1 MKRLLYF
8 ILLLLCFSTSSAAQE
23 LKAKVSINSQKISN
37 SKGKEIF
44 DDLQKRLQDFINE
57 NKWTELQFRE
67 EERIDCSFNITINKW
82 NDNTGEFETTLLMSS
97 TRPVFNSSYNTTVWS
112 VKDDNFHFKYEPGD
126 PMEYA
131 PENNQSN
138 LIAMIAYYAYM
149 IIGMDMESFSLKGGQ
164 KYLEMAED
172 VVNKSQDL
180 GYEGWKPFDDSKNR
194 FGLLNDYLDGAL
206 EGMRILMYEYHRKGL
221 DHMTENPD
229 KARTDILEALE
240 ALSDAHKARTMS
252 SVPQLFTEYKREE
265 IINIFS
271 GKGTR
276 DERNRVYD
284 ILFSIDP
291 SSATKLDKLKK

>member
-1 MKRLLYF
+1 MRRHLLF
-8 ILLLLCFSTSSAAQE
+8 ILLLLCSAGCTAQE
-23 LKAKVSINSQKISN
+23 LNAKVIFNSQKISN
-37 SKGKEIF
+37 SKGKEVF
-44 DDLQKRLQDFINE
+44 DDLQKRMQDFINE
-57 NKWTELQFRE
+57 TKWTELQFRD
-67 EERIDCSFNITINKW
+67 EERINCSFNVTINKW
-82 NDNTGEFETTLLMSS
+82 NDNTNEFETTLLMSS

-112 VKDDNFHFKYEPGD
+112 VKDDNFHFRYEPGNAF
-126 PMEYA
+126 EYA

-149 IIGMDMESFSLKGGQ
+149 IIGMDLESFSLKGGQ

-180 GYEGWKPFDDSKNR
+180 GYEGWSAFDNSKNR

-206 EGMRILMYEYHRKGL
+206 EGMRTLMYEYHRKGL
-221 DHMTENPD
+221 DHMVESPD
-229 KARTDILEALE
+229 KARAGILESLE
-240 ALSDAHKARTMS
+240 ALSQAHKARTMS
-252 SVPQLFTEYKREE
+252 SVPQLFTEFKREE
-265 IINIFS
+265 IVNIFS

-276 DERNRVYD
+276 EERSRVYD